1 MKIKKTIGAVIALVL
16 SVTVLLTGCG
26 NSTTEKIS
34 SQDDSSS
41 VVSDT
46 SSIAEEKE
54 NPSSSVS
61 EPESSSATSSV
72 ADTPSS
78 STDKERPE
86 SSKSDHQP
94 GTSSKPSGGGNTGKP
109 SNGGSANKPSKPD
122 SSTSGNGSSSKPTE
136 PEKPIEPPV
145 HTHNWEKMPKGTI
158 YNWSGT
164 SPDENG
170 YTTNGGIATD
180 KNGKEVYI
188 NMCVGCYTFYGNG
201 DKWFDRFWEHTNT
214 EGPCL
219 GIGYCMYAVYAV
231 YDVYYCEGCD
241 QLKRGAFSFYG
252 YYDYSNGYEWIYLEP
267 WQIEELGLPML

>member
-16 SVTVLLTGCG
+16 SIILLLTGCG

-34 SQDDSSS
+34 SQEDSSS

-61 EPESSSATSSV
+61 EPESSSAASSV

-86 SSKSDHQP
+86 SSKSDHQS

-109 SNGGSANKPSKPD
+109 S
-122 SSTSGNGSSSKPTE
+122 NGSSSKPTE

-145 HTHNWEKMPKGTI
+145 HTHNWEKMPKGEI

-170 YTTNGGIATD
+170 YTNNGGIATD

-188 NMCVGCYTFYGNG
+188 NMCVKCYTFYGSG

-214 EGPCL
+214 DGPCKGL
-219 GIGYCMYAVYAV
+219 GWCTYAVYAV